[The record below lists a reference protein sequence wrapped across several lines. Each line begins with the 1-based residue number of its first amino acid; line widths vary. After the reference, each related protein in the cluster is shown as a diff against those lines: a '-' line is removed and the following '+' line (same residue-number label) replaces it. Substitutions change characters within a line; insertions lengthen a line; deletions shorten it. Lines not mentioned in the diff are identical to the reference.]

1 MPNLKLLIINGVH
14 ILHGPKHLPHGL
26 KCLHWSEYPLKSLPL
41 SFQWE
46 ELVELCMFHS
56 KIKQLR
62 EGIKVRLLF
71 KYSYTFNKRQ

>member
-56 KIKQLR
+56 KIKRLW

-71 KYSYTFNKRQ
+71 KYSYTFNKKQ